1 MMSRRV
7 WRCRVVPAGLLLAAL
22 SGCAGREAAESGA
35 ADPVVGQRV
44 FAQSCSACHGQE
56 GEGTPAAV
64 PPLAGHL
71 PRLAQEPEGRD
82 YLVRVLLW
90 GVVGPVEVG
99 GQAYDGVMA
108 PFDHRS
114 DAELAA
120 VLNYVLTAWGN
131 DRRLPPGHR
140 PLNAAEIAAA
150 RREPLTGKQMR
161 ERRPGG
167 PAGASAD

>member
-1 MMSRRV
+1 MPC
-7 WRCRVVPAGLLLAAL
+7 CRPRALALALAGLVAAL
-22 SGCAGREAAESGA
+22 APGCGANGPAEGADRSGA
-35 ADPVVGQRV
+35 VGARV
-44 FAQSCSACHGQE
+44 YAESCSACHGAD
-56 GEGTPAAV
+56 GEGTPQAV
-64 PPLAGHL
+64 PPLARHL
-71 PRLAQEPEGRD
+71 PRFALDKDGRS
-82 YLVRVLLW
+82 YLVRVMLW
-90 GVVGPVEVG
+90 GVVGPVEVEG
-99 GQAYDGVMA
+99 EAYDGVMA

-120 VLNYVLTAWGN
+120 VLNHVLTAWGN

-140 PLNAAEIAAA
+140 PVNAAEIAAA